1 MPSKFR
7 EPFASIY
14 KNAAKLRLSL
24 KADALMLMLDGPAD
38 WQSIRKVG
46 QYKLILCVSQSA
58 KDLEGAEE
66 FGLTPVVLEAD
77 ESPVHQ
83 RMENALLEC
92 VANDVLDARAQVV
105 ALYSG
110 FDSKGIDSISVLQLG
125 EHLGKLTARD
135 LRQLET
141 SVPLETLKSVVDLA
155 VEIGHEGREGN
166 PVGTLFVVGCSKQ
179 VLEYSSTAGF
189 DPVKGYGKNERNIK
203 DARTR
208 DAIKEIALL
217 DGAFIVGSDGV
228 VEKCCQ
234 IIQVKAASITLSK
247 GLGARHWAAA
257 SITRTIKAIAVV
269 VSQSNGTV
277 RVFQNGHVVLRIEPL
292 RRAVTWRE
300 FEYDPPMVA
309 AE

>member
-1 MPSKFR
+1 
-7 EPFASIY
+7 
-14 KNAAKLRLSL
+14 
-24 KADALMLMLDGPAD
+24 
-38 WQSIRKVG
+38 
-46 QYKLILCVSQSA
+46 
-58 KDLEGAEE
+58 
-66 FGLTPVVLEAD
+66 
-77 ESPVHQ
+77 
-83 RMENALLEC
+83 
-92 VANDVLDARAQVV
+92 
-105 ALYSG
+105 
-110 FDSKGIDSISVLQLG
+110 
-125 EHLGKLTARD
+125 
-135 LRQLET
+135 LET

-166 PVGTLFVVGCSKQ
+166 PVGTLFVVGCTRQ

-257 SITRTIKAIAVV
+257 SITRATKAIAVV

-277 RVFQNGHVVLRIEPL
+277 RVFQNGQVVLRIEPL